1 MRSTGS
7 SQFPDSNILRSHTI
21 EDFLNHLSE
30 EIHDGKEF
38 LVRLKDAES
47 RFGKFE
53 LKNDL
58 ITWKL
63 DVDRIYLWE
72 NCSSIYNLLGNTR
85 YGSLPHEKASISGAI
100 RRATAVVEL
109 TGINYRLNMIKYLS
123 AQGPSSGRGIFDES
137 GQPVGFALADF
148 DTHRT
153 KLLPLHKLVQSEQAP
168 LEPDW
173 EKFFELGY
181 EEYKAYCFSKM
192 TRKLGGS
199 FGTQKAVMDNP
210 YRLGRMPEERQEPST
225 EPPYPFQG
233 NSEPQWVPDEDL
245 AERPIERHV
254 SILLPQFST
263 ESLPVGVLPRLNWL
277 FFDSGN
283 SIPAEQ
289 SLQNQT
295 GDTLHQGSA

>member
-7 SQFPDSNILRSHTI
+7 SQMPESDIFRSRTI
-21 EDFLNHLSE
+21 EDFLKTLNE

-47 RFGKFE
+47 KFGKFE

-72 NCSSIYNLLGNTR
+72 NCSSVYNLLGNTR

-100 RRATAVVEL
+100 RRAAAVVEL
-109 TGINYRLNMIKYLS
+109 TGITYRQNMVKYLR
-123 AQGPSSGRGIFDES
+123 AQGPSSGRGIFDEN

-153 KLLPLHKLVQSEQAP
+153 KLLPLHKLVLSEQAP

-181 EEYKAYCFSKM
+181 KEYKAYCFSKM

-199 FGTQKAVMDNP
+199 FGAQKAVMDDL
-210 YRLGRMPEERQEPST
+210 YRPGRMPEEKQELSI
-225 EPPYPFQG
+225 EPLDPFSG
-233 NSEPQWVPDEDL
+233 NSQPQPL
-245 AERPIERHV
+245 AEETIPKKPVVRHI
-254 SILLPQFST
+254 SIPLPRFST
-263 ESLPVGVLPRLNWL
+263 ESLPIGVLPRLNWL
-277 FFDSGN
+277 FVDSDYIAPVG
-283 SIPAEQ
+283 Q
-289 SLQNQT
+289 SLHSQT
-295 GDTLHQGSA
+295 GDTQHQGSA